1 MARNDRIARLFRVL
15 DALARTKR
23 GLPLSALASRE
34 GWRLRSVYRDIEALE
49 KAGFPV
55 VSDGGRYRL
64 IEGWVPATQM
74 GVDSEEL
81 LALHLARQQAA
92 GWRGSRIGDAL
103 DRLYG
108 KLAAPPKGTGTLVPP
123 GLGGAFTLAAP
134 AARDYAAHKQTVAT
148 LDRAIRERLVVSTVY
163 QSVSGEVTRR
173 RLEPAQLHWDP
184 RLEAL
189 YLIAYCRLRKDIR
202 VFAVHRFRAVSSSRE
217 GFAARRGVSSEA
229 ALRHAFR
236 VWRADRVFKVR
247 LRFVGR
253 AARLVAERRW
263 HPAQITRRQD
273 DGSLVFEAEVAGL
286 DEITPWIL
294 SFGSECSVVEPNA
307 LRERIRATHIEAAA
321 GNDTPEAQ
329 AHRRAR

>member
-1 MARNDRIARLFRVL
+1 MARLFRL
-15 DALARTKR
+15 LNILSRSKR
-23 GLPLSALASRE
+23 GLPLSRIAEKEA
-34 GWRLRSVYRDIEALE
+34 WRLRSVYRDIEALE
-49 KAGFPV
+49 KAGFPI
-55 VSDGGRYRL
+55 VSEGGRYRL
-64 IEGWVPATQM
+64 MEGWVPATQM

-108 KLAAPPKGTGTLVPP
+108 KLAAPPRETGTLVPS

-134 AARDYAAHKQTVAT
+134 GARDYPAHQKTVAT

-163 QSVSGEVTRR
+163 QSVSDEVTRR

-189 YLIAYCRLRKDIR
+189 YLIAYCRLREDIR
-202 VFAVHRFRAVSSSRE
+202 VFAVHRFRAVSTSRE
-217 GFAARRGVSSEA
+217 GFAPRPGVSSEA

-236 VWRADRVFKVR
+236 VWRADRVVKVT
-247 LRFVGR
+247 LRFSGR

-263 HPAQITRRQD
+263 HPAQVTRKED
-273 DGSLVFEAEVAGL
+273 DGSLLFEAEVAGL
-286 DEITPWIL
+286 DEITPWVL
-294 SFGSECSVVEPNA
+294 SFGAECRVVEPDT
-307 LRERIRATHIEAAA
+307 LRERIRAAHLDAAI
-321 GNDTPEAQ
+321 GNESPEAR